1 MKKLV
6 LALVCF
12 ASVAFFASCNPVVE
26 NPEPTIAV
34 MSAENYVNGTAEA
47 PTIIDVNDP
56 NAINLKYGFH
66 VESNSQTKKQLATL
80 KITFEEVYG
89 EETYTSD
96 TTIDLSGQS
105 SFDFD
110 EFIFVQPER
119 EIIGT
124 VTITAV
130 VTDVNNQT
138 NTATIVFQLDQPALP
153 LIGNTIQWVRNGSN
167 VEAETEAALKAIG
180 LKWAGSYKDV
190 MVTIRVLENEDVD
203 MYICPGDDYATI
215 TTDVEKFA
223 YFANLTET
231 GESVDRYRN
240 ITTNNSADYNDMLA
254 VRYGDIYTLIHI
266 THATIEAIYNNNG
279 VYERTDITITGE
291 IK

>member
-6 LALVCF
+6 LALMCF

-34 MSAENYVNGTAEA
+34 MSAENYVNGTVEE
-47 PTIIDVNDP
+47 PTVINVYDE
-56 NAINLKYGFH
+56 NALNLKYGFH

-96 TTIDLSGQS
+96 TTIDLSGMT

-110 EFIFVQPER
+110 EFLFKQEER
-119 EIIGT
+119 EIIGS

-130 VTDVNNQT
+130 VTDINNQF
-138 NTATIVFQLDQPALP
+138 NTAVIAFKFDQPAQP
-153 LIGNTIQWVRNGSN
+153 LVGNTIEWIRNGSN
-167 VEAETEAALKAIG
+167 VEAATEAALKAIG
-180 LKWAGSYKDV
+180 LKWTNSYKEY
-190 MVTIRVLENEDVD
+190 MATIRVLENEDVD
-203 MYICPGDDYATI
+203 MYICPGDDYETI

-223 YFANLTET
+223 YFANLAET
-231 GESVDRYRN
+231 AESVDRYRN

-266 THATIEAIYNNNG
+266 THAKVEAIYTPQG
-279 VYERTDITITGE
+279 VYDRTDITITGE
-291 IK
+291 MK